1 MYQVITGCSSL
12 LDTLFVA
19 IKALP
24 NLCCLFLVH
33 AGYLLS
39 LPMSAS
45 EAKNV
50 KTALQNDRKKKVNS
64 TYVGN

>member
-1 MYQVITGCSSL
+1 MYQVITGCNLL
-12 LDTLFVA
+12 LDTLFVE

-24 NLCCLFLVH
+24 SLCCLFLVH
-33 AGYLLS
+33 AVYLLS

-45 EAKNV
+45 EGNV
-50 KTALQNDRKKKVNS
+50 KTALQNDRKKTVNS